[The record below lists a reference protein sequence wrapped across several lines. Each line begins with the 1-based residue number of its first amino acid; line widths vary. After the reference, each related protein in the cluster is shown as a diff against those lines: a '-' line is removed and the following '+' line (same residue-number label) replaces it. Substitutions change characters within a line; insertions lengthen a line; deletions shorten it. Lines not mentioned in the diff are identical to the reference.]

1 MHLGYSSNMRALR
14 QQVPPALLEE
24 RRKMG
29 GDRFDEV
36 WEGVLHMAP
45 SPSVTH
51 QRMAMKLILALT
63 PIARRRGLEV
73 FAETGLVDPP
83 RGWSDYRQPDL
94 CVVRPSD
101 VSERAIEGRAE
112 LVIEILSPDDESRE
126 KLPFYARVGVREVW
140 LLDPKTYA
148 LEVHALRGDAF
159 VVVPPVLGVVRS
171 PSLRIDVQ
179 VIAGP
184 VMSSPVIRLVDGD
197 TVAEL

>member
-1 MHLGYSSNMRALR
+1 MHLGYSSNMRAL
-14 QQVPPALLEE
+14 QLDVPPALLEQ

-36 WEGVLHMAP
+36 WEGILHMAP
-45 SPSVTH
+45 SPSATH
-51 QRMAMKLILALT
+51 QRMETKLLLALA

-73 FAETGLVDPP
+73 FVEFGLVDPP
-83 RGWSDYRQPDL
+83 RGWYDYRQPDV
-94 CVVRPSD
+94 CVVRPVD
-101 VSERAIEGRAE
+101 VSERAVEGRAE

-148 LEVHALRGDAF
+148 LEVHALRGDAY

-171 PSLRIDVQ
+171 RSLAIDLQ

-184 VMSSPVIRLVDGD
+184 VLRIVDGES
-197 TVAEL
+197 VAEL